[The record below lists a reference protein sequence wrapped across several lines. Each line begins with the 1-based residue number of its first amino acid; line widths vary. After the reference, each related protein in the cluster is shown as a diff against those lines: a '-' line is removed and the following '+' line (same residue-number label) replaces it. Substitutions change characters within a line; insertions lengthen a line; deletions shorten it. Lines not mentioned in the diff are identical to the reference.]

1 MSSQNQP
8 IELYI
13 PINTK
18 QEGQLS
24 VQGRIRIDG
33 HFIGN
38 LYTESSLEIGPHGCL
53 EGDADVVFA
62 DINGRLKG
70 KLLVHEFCTL
80 RHRSSFEGLLD
91 TPLAQMEKGCR
102 FKGEVR
108 IRGSVSDE

>member
-13 PINTK
+13 PMNTK

-53 EGDADVVFA
+53 EGNADVVFA

-70 KLLVHEFCTL
+70 TLLVHAFCTL
-80 RHRSSFEGLLD
+80 RRRSLFEGLLD
-91 TPLAQMEKGCR
+91 TPMAQMEKGCS

-108 IRGSVSDE
+108 IRGDLSRE